1 MELYNRIN
9 RKTIKMSKKLITD
22 ELIEQKM
29 ISYGYGE
36 KNSHDE
42 EYVRELVL
50 KHFDAELTDQW
61 QSNCDYYIYEES
73 TSDGY
78 SVFVSCYDINKIC
91 VSEDIHYYDGD
102 LSGNLQDAI
111 RDNMEI
117 YVDDL
122 NQCFIDEAIQD
133 LYCDLSQRFYDQA
146 IDELEDEGYK
156 QINELKVTL

>member
-1 MELYNRIN
+1 MKE
-9 RKTIKMSKKLITD
+9 KFITD

-42 EYVRELVL
+42 EYVRKLIL

-73 TSDGY
+73 TADGY
-78 SVFVSCYDINKIC
+78 SVFVACYDTSSISVN
-91 VSEDIHYYDGD
+91 EDIHYYDSD
-102 LSGNLQDAI
+102 LSGKLQDAI
-111 RDNMEI
+111 KDGFEI

-122 NQCFIDEAIQD
+122 HQCFIDDAMQELYED
-133 LYCDLSQRFYDQA
+133 LAERFHAQA

-156 QINELKVTL
+156 QNTVTTG

>member
-36 KNSHDE
+36 TNSHDE
-42 EYVRELVL
+42 EYVRELIL
-50 KHFDAELTDQW
+50 KHYDAELTDQW

-73 TSDGY
+73 TADGY
-78 SVFVSCYDINKIC
+78 SVFVACYDTSSISVN
-91 VSEDIHYYDGD
+91 EDIHYYDSD
-102 LSGNLQDAI
+102 LSGKLQDAI
-111 RDNMEI
+111 KDGFEI

-122 NQCFIDEAIQD
+122 FQDFIDDAIRE
-133 LYCDLSQRFYDQA
+133 LYEYLAERFHAQA

-156 QINELKVTL
+156 QNTVTTG

>member
-9 RKTIKMSKKLITD
+9 RKTIKMSKKLITE

-42 EYVRELVL
+42 EYVRKLIL

-73 TSDGY
+73 TADGY
-78 SVFVSCYDINKIC
+78 SVFVACYDTSSISVN
-91 VSEDIHYYDGD
+91 EDIPYYDSD
-102 LSGNLQDAI
+102 LSGKLQDAI
-111 RDNMEI
+111 KDGFEI

-122 NQCFIDEAIQD
+122 HQCFIDDAMRELYED
-133 LYCDLSQRFYDQA
+133 LAERFHEQA

-156 QINELKVTL
+156 QNTVTTG

>member
-36 KNSHDE
+36 TNSHDE
-42 EYVRELVL
+42 EYVRELIL
-50 KHFDAELTDQW
+50 KHYDAELTDQW

-73 TSDGY
+73 TADGY
-78 SVFVSCYDINKIC
+78 SVFVACYDTNSISVN
-91 VSEDIHYYDGD
+91 EDIHYYDSD
-102 LSGNLQDAI
+102 LSSKLQDAI
-111 RDNMEI
+111 KDGFEI

-122 NQCFIDEAIQD
+122 HQCFIDDAMRELYED
-133 LYCDLSQRFYDQA
+133 LAEKFHEQA

-156 QINELKVTL
+156 QNTVTTG

>member
-1 MELYNRIN
+1 MA
-9 RKTIKMSKKLITD
+9 KFITD

-36 KNSHDE
+36 TNSHDE
-42 EYVRELVL
+42 EYVRELIL

-73 TSDGY
+73 TADGY
-78 SVFVSCYDINKIC
+78 SVFVACYDTNSIC
-91 VSEDIHYYDGD
+91 VNEDIHYYDSD
-102 LSGNLQDAI
+102 LSSKLQDAI
-111 RDNMEI
+111 KDGFEI

-122 NQCFIDEAIQD
+122 HQCFIDDAMQE
-133 LYCDLSQRFYDQA
+133 LYLELAERFHAQA

-156 QINELKVTL
+156 QNTVVAG

>member
-36 KNSHDE
+36 TNSHDE
-42 EYVRELVL
+42 EYVRELIL
-50 KHFDAELTDQW
+50 KHYDAELTDQW

-78 SVFVSCYDINKIC
+78 SVFVACYDTSSISVN
-91 VSEDIHYYDGD
+91 EDIHYYDSD
-102 LSGNLQDAI
+102 LSGKLQDAI
-111 RDNMEI
+111 KDGLEI

-122 NQCFIDEAIQD
+122 HQCFIDDAIQE
-133 LYCDLSQRFYDQA
+133 LYEYLAERFHAQA

-156 QINELKVTL
+156 QNTVTTG

>member
-36 KNSHDE
+36 TNSHDE
-42 EYVRELVL
+42 EYVRELIL
-50 KHFDAELTDQW
+50 KHYDAELTDQW

-73 TSDGY
+73 TADGY
-78 SVFVSCYDINKIC
+78 SVFVACYDTSSISVN
-91 VSEDIHYYDGD
+91 EDIHYYDSD
-102 LSGNLQDAI
+102 LSGKLQDAI
-111 RDNMEI
+111 KDGFEI

-122 NQCFIDEAIQD
+122 HQCFIDDAIQE
-133 LYCDLSQRFYDQA
+133 LYEYLAERFHAQA

-156 QINELKVTL
+156 QNTVTTG

>member
-36 KNSHDE
+36 TNSHDE
-42 EYVRELVL
+42 EYVRELIL
-50 KHFDAELTDQW
+50 KHYDAELTDQW

-73 TSDGY
+73 TADGY
-78 SVFVSCYDINKIC
+78 SVFVACYDTSSISVN
-91 VSEDIHYYDGD
+91 EDIHYYDSD
-102 LSGNLQDAI
+102 LSGKLQDAI
-111 RDNMEI
+111 KDGFEI

-122 NQCFIDEAIQD
+122 HQCFIDDAIQE
-133 LYCDLSQRFYDQA
+133 LYEYLAERFHAQA

-156 QINELKVTL
+156 QNTVVAG

>member
-36 KNSHDE
+36 TNSHDE
-42 EYVRELVL
+42 EYVRELIL
-50 KHFDAELTDQW
+50 KHYDAELTDQW

-73 TSDGY
+73 TADGY
-78 SVFVSCYDINKIC
+78 SVFVACYDTSSISVN
-91 VSEDIHYYDGD
+91 EDIHYYDSD
-102 LSGNLQDAI
+102 LSGKLQDAI
-111 RDNMEI
+111 KDGGEI
-117 YVDDL
+117 YVDDYY
-122 NQCFIDEAIQD
+122 QDFIDDAIQE
-133 LYCDLSQRFYDQA
+133 LYIMLAERFHVQA

-156 QINELKVTL
+156 QNTAVAG

>member
-1 MELYNRIN
+1 MA
-9 RKTIKMSKKLITD
+9 KFITD

-36 KNSHDE
+36 TNSHDE
-42 EYVRELVL
+42 EYVRELIL

-73 TSDGY
+73 TADGY
-78 SVFVSCYDINKIC
+78 SVFVACYDTNSIC
-91 VSEDIHYYDGD
+91 VNEDIHYYDSD
-102 LSGNLQDAI
+102 LSGKLQDAI
-111 RDNMEI
+111 KDGFEI

-122 NQCFIDEAIQD
+122 HQCFIDDAIQE
-133 LYCDLSQRFYDQA
+133 LYLYLAEHMHSQA

-156 QINELKVTL
+156 QNTVTTG

>member
-36 KNSHDE
+36 TNSHDE
-42 EYVRELVL
+42 EYVRELIL
-50 KHFDAELTDQW
+50 KHYDAELTDQW

-73 TSDGY
+73 TADGY
-78 SVFVSCYDINKIC
+78 SVFVACYDTSSISVN
-91 VSEDIHYYDGD
+91 EDIHYYDSD
-102 LSGNLQDAI
+102 LSGKLQDAI
-111 RDNMEI
+111 KDGFEI

-122 NQCFIDEAIQD
+122 HQCFIDDAMRELYED
-133 LYCDLSQRFYDQA
+133 LAEKFHEQA

-156 QINELKVTL
+156 QNTVVAG

>member
-36 KNSHDE
+36 TNSHDE
-42 EYVRELVL
+42 EYVRELIL

-73 TSDGY
+73 TADGY
-78 SVFVSCYDINKIC
+78 SVFVACYDTSSISVN
-91 VSEDIHYYDGD
+91 EDIHYYDSD
-102 LSGNLQDAI
+102 LSGKLQDAI
-111 RDNMEI
+111 KDGFEI

-122 NQCFIDEAIQD
+122 HQCFIDDAIQE
-133 LYCDLSQRFYDQA
+133 LYLYLAERFHAQA

-156 QINELKVTL
+156 QNTAVAG

>member
-36 KNSHDE
+36 TNSHDE
-42 EYVRELVL
+42 EYVKELIL
-50 KHFDAELTDQW
+50 KHYDAELTDQW

-73 TSDGY
+73 TADGY
-78 SVFVSCYDINKIC
+78 SVFVACYDTNSISVN
-91 VSEDIHYYDGD
+91 EDIHYYDSD
-102 LSGNLQDAI
+102 LSGKLQDAI
-111 RDNMEI
+111 KDGFEI

-122 NQCFIDEAIQD
+122 HQDFIDDAMQE
-133 LYCDLSQRFYDQA
+133 LYLYLAERFHQEA

-156 QINELKVTL
+156 QNTAVAG